1 MLRLVRAIKYG
12 LAVASAT
19 LMLAAASSP
28 SHAQTGSVHLHI
40 VKVGFIV
47 GIGGGHGTLTYQGH
61 RYRLSLGGVHA
72 GTIGISGATLVGT
85 ASNLYRPEDI
95 AGTYGAAA
103 AGAAFVG
110 GAKVATLQNEKG
122 VVLQVHGVQ
131 MGFDVTLGLGGM
143 TIALR

>member
-1 MLRLVRAIKYG
+1 MLRLARAIKYS
-12 LAVASAT
+12 LVIVSALLMLTAAT
-19 LMLAAASSP
+19 LP
-28 SHAQTGSVHLHI
+28 SRAQTGAVHLRI

-47 GIGGGHGTLTYQGH
+47 GVGGGHGTLTYQGH
-61 RYRLSLGGVHA
+61 RYRLSVAHVHA
-72 GTIGISGATLVGT
+72 GTIGISGVTLVGT
-85 ASNLYRPEDI
+85 ANNLHNPADI

-122 VVLQVHGVQ
+122 VILKLHGVQ
-131 MGFDVTLGLGGM
+131 LGFDVTLGLGGM